1 MQLAAAEHCG
11 DFDAADRFKF
21 RVPRGGFAEFSET
34 GDGVVVGQGG
44 GFEAGRDGQFH
55 EFGGGAAAV
64 RTAAV
69 GVQIDITHKS
79 R

>member
-1 MQLAAAEHCG
+1 MQLAAAEQCG

-44 GFEAGRDGQFH
+44 GFEAGCVELGRFKRR
-55 EFGGGAAAV
+55 EK
-64 RTAAV
+64 R
-69 GVQIDITHKS
+69 
-79 R
+79 